1 MAEQNNSSRE
11 TGSTSGYAPGGGRFS
26 GTRGVLWALTA
37 QVFFNMLG
45 LGIVGPVMP
54 LYAKSFGVGAA
65 MVGMLGTAFAVAR
78 IIVNLPVGS
87 LADRIGRKPFLV
99 AGPLITCFASLM
111 SGLAQQFGSLIL
123 YRFIQGIGSAALV
136 TTAMT
141 VLADITNRETRG
153 RAMSLYQG
161 ALLLGQSFGPTVGG
175 FVGEH
180 LGYRAPFFVYS
191 GLSLVAGIWALLA
204 IPETRAYAEAQVRTE
219 ARAVQAE
226 RAPQSMWAC
235 AGRLLRDVN
244 FVLISLIM
252 FMIFFTR
259 SGSQSNVLPLFG
271 SFGLGLTAGQLGFT
285 LTLIAVCNLIT
296 LNWSGALSDK
306 LGRKAV
312 IVPASILAGASLVV
326 FTLSRNY
333 AFFLFSG
340 ALFGVSTGLAGPAPA
355 AYVADLARPGQT
367 AITLGL
373 SRTISDIGMAIGPV
387 LLGWIVDHQ
396 GYTVALL
403 TNGAIYIL
411 VGAAFGILAQETVK
425 RRASQEARAAG

>member
-1 MAEQNNSSRE
+1 MSDTISA
-11 TGSTSGYAPGGGRFS
+11 SGRASGVGRFS

-99 AGPLITCFASLM
+99 AGPLITCLASLM

-141 VLADITNRETRG
+141 VLADITSRETRG

-191 GLSLVAGIWALLA
+191 GLSFVAGIWALFA
-204 IPETRAYAEAQVRTE
+204 IPETRAYAEAQVRE
-219 ARAVQAE
+219 ARTAQTGY
-226 RAPQSMWAC
+226 APQSMWVC
-235 AGRLLRDVN
+235 AGQLLKNLN

-271 SFGLGLTAGQLGFT
+271 SFGLGLTAGQLGLT

-312 IVPASILAGASLVV
+312 IVPASILAGASLVI

-333 AFFLFSG
+333 ASFLFSG

-396 GYTVALL
+396 GYTAALL

-411 VGAAFGILAQETVK
+411 VGAAFGLLAQETVK
-425 RRASQEARAAG
+425 RRTSQEARAAG